1 MRKDPQMSDKDN
13 DEGAQK
19 KGEAIWQR
27 FGIKTKATKTTLI
40 SHNIF
45 FMMSNKVILYFY
57 SVRCAPLIS
66 HNYR

>member
-27 FGIKTKATKTTLI
+27 FGIKTKATKDDAHL
-40 SHNIF
+40 
-45 FMMSNKVILYFY
+45 
-57 SVRCAPLIS
+57 A
-66 HNYR
+66 